1 MKGDVMI
8 STILS
13 LIFGALSLLG
23 PVPVVLP
30 IIGLGL
36 GANAAIKES
45 RKPNK
50 AKYLL
55 WMSGIAIVVNAF
67 VATMFVV
74 KTFVK

>member
-1 MKGDVMI
+1 MI
-8 STILS
+8 CAILA
-13 LIFGALSLLG
+13 LIFGVLSLLV

-50 AKYLL
+50 AKHLL
-55 WMSGIAIVVNAF
+55 WMSGIAIVANGF
-67 VATMFVV
+67 VAVMFVA
-74 KTFVK
+74 KAFLK